1 MVKKL
6 AVDLNITTALFLV
19 PPKLPQSKPFVTEM
33 GQETMRLAW
42 KPANAPVAAKK
53 VAPITYRL
61 EAQELPAKDWIP
73 LAHRI
78 RDTSYYIPEL
88 KSDRDYNFR
97 VRAENKYGQSE
108 PTESLWVPR
117 ATRMYRKI

>member
-1 MVKKL
+1 M
-6 AVDLNITTALFLV
+6 AVFLNVTTALFLV

-33 GQETMRLAW
+33 GQETVRLAW